1 MGFRAAKAA
10 AEEKLQEARHW
21 VADNRG
27 ISSQLAARLGKS
39 PQFIGMV
46 LRGKRKSALVEQ
58 ALKDIG
64 APIKDAGTETRR
76 RRK

>member
-1 MGFRAAKAA
+1 MGFRATKAA
-10 AEEKLQEARHW
+10 AAEKLQEARHW

-27 ISSQLAARLGKS
+27 VSSQLAAKLGKS

-64 APIKDAGTETRR
+64 APIKHEGPEPR